1 MMAKTSFQ
9 ALFFRERATLQRTV
23 MRRCRVSI
31 DFLFV
36 FLLMFAI
43 EQPEQEQEY
52 EYEYEYEQEL
62 SSCAPR
68 AMPITVPRPM
78 RFSPRTCVTFAAC
91 ACLIFVCSCEKHHV
105 GEMPEVQRE
114 HVELGTVEAKTSGN
128 PRERSTS
135 SSPSPTLTPAEFFP
149 TKPR

>member
-36 FLLMFAI
+36 FLLVFVI
-43 EQPEQEQEY
+43 EQPEQAQEY
-52 EYEYEYEQEL
+52 EWEL

-78 RFSPRTCVTFAAC
+78 RFSPRTCATFAAC
-91 ACLIFVCSCEKHHV
+91 ACLIFICSCEKHYV
-105 GEMPEVQRE
+105 GEVPEVQRE

-128 PRERSTS
+128 HRERSTS